1 MIDERIQM
9 ITKLFRMIK
18 MRVVNN
24 EVSPS
29 EMRHEIKNSNELTLD
44 EKIEMTFI
52 LGQMDSQIK
61 LVENPYEEYDN
72 AKVITDMI
80 FHIPM
85 SEIYEAADEAREEL
99 NEG

>member
-1 MIDERIQM
+1 
-9 ITKLFRMIK
+9 
-18 MRVVNN
+18 
-24 EVSPS
+24 
-29 EMRHEIKNSNELTLD
+29 
-44 EKIEMTFI
+44 MTFI

-85 SEIYEAADEAREEL
+85 CVIYEAADEAREEL